1 MKTINE
7 LAKDYAIEN
16 SLIGHE
22 KPPYRGFIAGFEEA
36 QRWFPILEELPAGT
50 ETGLWDG
57 VKSDFVIARRANGD
71 WFKAKT
77 YSGIMNG
84 CEFCDWFDE
93 RDFELTG
100 IVEWK
105 PIERK

>member
-36 QRWFPILEELPAGT
+36 QRWFDVSDRENIMPNNTDFLIKLEDGRVFRFNEDWQCEMQMVTHWRPIQRT
-50 ETGLWDG
+50 
-57 VKSDFVIARRANGD
+57 
-71 WFKAKT
+71 
-77 YSGIMNG
+77 
-84 CEFCDWFDE
+84 
-93 RDFELTG
+93 
-100 IVEWK
+100 
-105 PIERK
+105 